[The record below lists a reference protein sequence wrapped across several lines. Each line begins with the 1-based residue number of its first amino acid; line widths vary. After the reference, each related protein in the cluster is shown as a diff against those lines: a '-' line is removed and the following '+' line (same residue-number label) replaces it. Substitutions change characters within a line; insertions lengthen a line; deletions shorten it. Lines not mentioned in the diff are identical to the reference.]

1 MNKPYKVKQM
11 KKVILSCVI
20 FVCGVAN
27 SQVQT
32 PKASPK
38 GKVQQTVGLTEIS
51 ITYSRPAVKD
61 RVIFGGLLPFV
72 EIWRLGA
79 NENTILRNS
88 DPLIFN
94 SDTLKAGSYALYAR
108 PFEGAWE
115 IIFYADTTNWG
126 LPEKWDDSKISF
138 RGKAVVEKY
147 PFIQENLLIGI
158 ENLGSNKGEIK
169 ISWEHYSASL
179 PFSLNTKEKV
189 LASIKKTMASKTISA
204 DDYYKSASY
213 YYTEQ
218 LDMKQAL
225 SWAEK
230 AVAEKGPSAYWMS
243 RLLAQLKAANGD
255 YKGAMETA
263 KNSMIEAEKDGDQ
276 NYVKMNQQSMEE
288 WSKKK

>member
-1 MNKPYKVKQM
+1 M
-11 KKVILSCVI
+11 KKLILSS
-20 FVCGVAN
+20 FVCISLFTQA
-27 SQVQT
+27 QVQT

-38 GKVQQTVGLTEIS
+38 GKVQQTVGLTDIS
-51 ITYSRPAVKD
+51 ISYSRPAVKD
-61 RVIFGGLLPFV
+61 RLIFGGLLPYG

-94 SDTLKAGSYALYAR
+94 SDTLKAGAYALYAR

-115 IIFYADTTNWG
+115 IIFYSDTTNWG

-147 PFIQENLLIGI
+147 PFVQENLLIGI
-158 ENLGSNKGEIK
+158 ENLSSNHGEIK

-179 PFSLNTKEKV
+179 PFTLNTKEKV
-189 LASIKKTMASKTISA
+189 LASIKKTMSSKTISA
-204 DDYYKSASY
+204 DDYFKSASY
-213 YYTEQ
+213 YYAEQ

-230 AVAEKGPSAYWMS
+230 AVAEKGPSAYWMT
-243 RLLAQLKAANGD
+243 RLLAQIKAANGD

-276 NYVKMNQQSMEE
+276 NYVKMNQQSIEE

>member
-1 MNKPYKVKQM
+1 M
-11 KKVILSCVI
+11 KKLILSSI
-20 FVCGVAN
+20 VCISLFTQA
-27 SQVQT
+27 QVQT

-38 GKVQQTVGLTEIS
+38 GKVQQTVGLTDIS
-51 ITYSRPAVKD
+51 ITYSRPGVKD
-61 RVIFGGLLPFV
+61 RAIFGGLLPFG

-79 NENTILRNS
+79 NENTIFRNS
-88 DPLIFN
+88 DVLIFN
-94 SDTLKAGSYALYAR
+94 SDTLKAGAYALYVR

-115 IIFYADTTNWG
+115 IIFYNDTTNWG
-126 LPEKWDDSKISF
+126 LPEKWEDSKVSLT
-138 RGKAVVEKY
+138 GKAEVEKY
-147 PFIQENLLIGI
+147 PFVQENLLIGI

-169 ISWEHYSASL
+169 ISWEHYAASL
-179 PFSLNTKEKV
+179 PFTLNTKEKV
-189 LASIKKTMASKTISA
+189 LASIKKTMSSKTISA

-213 YYTEQ
+213 YYSEQ

-243 RLLAQLKAANGD
+243 RLLAQIKAANGD

-276 NYVKMNQQSMEE
+276 NYVKMNQLSIEE

>member
-1 MNKPYKVKQM
+1 M
-11 KKVILSCVI
+11 KKVILSCML
-20 FVCGVAN
+20 FVCGFSQA
-27 SQVQT
+27 QVQT

-38 GKVQQTVGLTEIS
+38 SKVQQTVGLTEIS

-61 RVIFGGLLPFV
+61 RTIFGGLIPFG

-79 NENTILRNS
+79 NENTILRTS
-88 DPLIFN
+88 DVLIFN
-94 SDTLKAGSYALYAR
+94 SDTLKAGAYALYAR

-115 IIFYADTTNWG
+115 IIFYNDTTNWG

-147 PFIQENLLIGI
+147 PNIQENFLIGI
-158 ENLGSNKGEIK
+158 ENISANNGEIK
-169 ISWEHYSASL
+169 FSWEHYAASL
-179 PFSLNTKEKV
+179 PFTLNTKEKV
-189 LASIKKTMASKTISA
+189 VASIKKTMSSKSITA

-213 YYTEQ
+213 YFAEE

-230 AVAEKGPSAYWMS
+230 AVAEKGPSAYWMT

-263 KNSMIEAEKDGDQ
+263 KNSMMEAEKDGDK
-276 NYVKMNQQSMEE
+276 NYVKMNQQSIEE

>member
-1 MNKPYKVKQM
+1 M
-11 KKVILSCVI
+11 KKVIFSSLLCLSM
-20 FVCGVAN
+20 FAQG
-27 SQVQT
+27 QLQT

-38 GKVQQTVGLTEIS
+38 SKVQQTVGLTEIS

-61 RVIFGGLLPFV
+61 RTIFGGLIPYG
-72 EIWRLGA
+72 EMWRLGA
-79 NENTILRNS
+79 NENTILRTS
-88 DPLIFN
+88 DVLIFN
-94 SDTLKAGSYALYAR
+94 SDTLKAGAYALYAR

-115 IIFYADTTNWG
+115 IIFYNDTTNWG

-147 PFIQENLLIGI
+147 PIIQENLLIGI
-158 ENLGSNKGEIK
+158 ENISANSGEIK
-169 ISWEHYSASL
+169 FSWENYAASL
-179 PFSLNTKEKV
+179 PFTLNTKEKV
-189 LASIKKTMASKTISA
+189 MASIKKTMSSKSISA
-204 DDYYKSASY
+204 DDYYKAASY
-213 YYTEQ
+213 YFAEQ

-230 AVAEKGPSAYWMS
+230 AVAEKGPSAYWMT

-263 KNSMIEAEKDGDQ
+263 KNSMMEAEKDGDK
-276 NYVKMNQQSMEE
+276 NYVKMNQQSIEE

>member
-1 MNKPYKVKQM
+1 MIAQ
-11 KKVILSCVI
+11 
-20 FVCGVAN
+20 G
-27 SQVQT
+27 QVQT

-38 GKVQQTVGLTEIS
+38 SKVQQTVGLTEMS

-61 RVIFGGLLPFV
+61 RVIFGGLVPFG

-79 NENTILRNS
+79 NENTIFRNS
-88 DPLIFN
+88 DVLIFN
-94 SDTLKAGSYALYAR
+94 SDTLKAGAYALYAR

-115 IIFYADTTNWG
+115 IIFYNDTTNWG

-138 RGKAVVEKY
+138 RGKAVVEKS
-147 PFIQENLLIGI
+147 PFVQENLLIGI
-158 ENLGSNKGEIK
+158 ENLGSNNGEIK
-169 ISWEHYSASL
+169 FSWEHYSASL
-179 PFSLNTKEKV
+179 PFKLNTKEKV
-189 LASIKKTMASKTISA
+189 LASITKTMSSKTISA

-213 YYTEQ
+213 YYAEQ

-225 SWAEK
+225 NWAQK
-230 AVAEKGPSAYWMS
+230 AVDSKGPSAYWMT

-263 KNSMIEAEKDGDQ
+263 KNSMMEAEKEGDK